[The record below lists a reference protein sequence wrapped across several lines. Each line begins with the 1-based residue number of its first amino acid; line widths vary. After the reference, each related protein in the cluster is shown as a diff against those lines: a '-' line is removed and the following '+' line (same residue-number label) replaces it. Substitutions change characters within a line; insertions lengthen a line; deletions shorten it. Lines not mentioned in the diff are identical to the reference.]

1 MIPVTEKKR
10 NPWLKRIIIAGLLL
24 LIAGVGIF
32 WYVQT
37 RKYGDTKDIKADYK
51 VMAQDFL
58 NEFQADLEKANQKYT
73 DKIVTVSGM
82 VSETELADT
91 TMNIKFVD
99 TVSGSYTI
107 FAFQK
112 QHLGETKHVKKGDQI
127 SIKGSCSGG
136 IFSRLRKV
144 TSITFQRCTLDK

>member
-1 MIPVTEKKR
+1 MIPVTKKR
-10 NPWLKRIIIAGLLL
+10 NPWLKRILVTGLLL
-24 LIAGVGIF
+24 LIAGAGIF

-37 RKYGDTKDIKADYK
+37 RKYGDTKDIKSDFT
-51 VMAQDFL
+51 VVAQDFL
-58 NEFQADLEKANQKYT
+58 QEFQSDLDKANQKYT

-91 TMNIKFVD
+91 TMNIKFID
-99 TVSGSYTI
+99 TASGAYAI

-112 QHLGETKHVKKGDQI
+112 QHLAEAKLVKKGDLV